1 MRSSI
6 CSNYISKAQQNN
18 NDNNVH
24 EEKRT
29 KDTEGPTFFLN
40 QLFLA
45 ASRFWVSWC
54 NIHEIVIWK
63 FLNVYYLNHIDL
75 KLSEY
80 TLFKSYYLLIPWFL
94 FWFITGIRSHNSSQ
108 LNPFMLHKDKEST
121 NLKSLVKS
129 SQAFQWNRKF
139 LHAILLS
146 HGNTT
151 PKAKIVV
158 ITELSDGSNERAYY
172 FLASNYYIAAL
183 LRTRYL

>member
-1 MRSSI
+1 MKYKQVVASYPQTIIRWSSLHSSI
-6 CSNYISKAQQNN
+6 CSNYILKAKQNN

-45 ASRFWVSWC
+45 VSRFWTSWC
-54 NIHEIVIWK
+54 DIHEILIWK
-63 FLNVYYLNHIDL
+63 FLNVYYLNRIDL

-108 LNPFMLHKDKEST
+108 LNPFI
-121 NLKSLVKS
+121 S
-129 SQAFQWNRKF
+129 SCCTKTRK
-139 LHAILLS
+139 AQTLS
-146 HGNTT
+146 HW
-151 PKAKIVV
+151 
-158 ITELSDGSNERAYY
+158 
-172 FLASNYYIAAL
+172 
-183 LRTRYL
+183 

>member
-6 CSNYISKAQQNN
+6 CSNYILKAQQNN

-54 NIHEIVIWK
+54 NIHEILIWK

-80 TLFKSYYLLIPWFL
+80 TLFKIILPFDPLISLLIYHWNQKPQQQSIEPFHAAQRQGKHKL
-94 FWFITGIRSHNSSQ
+94 KVTGKEQPSFPMKQKVLTCNITFTWQHNTKSKDSSHYRIIG
-108 LNPFMLHKDKEST
+108 
-121 NLKSLVKS
+121 
-129 SQAFQWNRKF
+129 W
-139 LHAILLS
+139 I
-146 HGNTT
+146 
-151 PKAKIVV
+151 
-158 ITELSDGSNERAYY
+158 
-172 FLASNYYIAAL
+172 
-183 LRTRYL
+183 

>member
-6 CSNYISKAQQNN
+6 CSNYILKAQQNN

-45 ASRFWVSWC
+45 ASRFWTSWC
-54 NIHEIVIWK
+54 DIPEILIWK
-63 FLNVYYLNHIDL
+63 FLNLYYLNRIDL

-108 LNPFMLHKDKEST
+108 LNPFI
-121 NLKSLVKS
+121 S
-129 SQAFQWNRKF
+129 SCCTKTRK
-139 LHAILLS
+139 AQTLS
-146 HGNTT
+146 HW
-151 PKAKIVV
+151 
-158 ITELSDGSNERAYY
+158 
-172 FLASNYYIAAL
+172 
-183 LRTRYL
+183 